1 MTRQD
6 TRTPVFPEALFT
18 RARTW
23 KQLMSVDRGMGKDGV
38 VHAHAHTHTHT
49 HTHPSAIK
57 KNEIMPFAATQMALE
72 SVLLSEGSQKGE
84 I

>member
-38 VHAHAHTHTHT
+38 VRAHAHTHT